1 MFVLAL
7 EVDLHIGHAQ
17 SLKDKRGVIR
27 SIVDGARNRFHVA
40 SAEVGDQNKWQ
51 RARLGFAAVSSSQ
64 QHTTEVIDEVSRF
77 VWSFPEIEVLSEER
91 TWLS

>member
-7 EVDLHIGHAQ
+7 QVELHIGESH

-27 SIVDGARNRFHVA
+27 SIIDGARRRYQVA
-40 SAEVGDQNKWQ
+40 ASEVGHQNAWQ
-51 RARLGFAAVSSSQ
+51 RASLGFAAVSGSH

-77 VWSFPEIEVLSEER
+77 VWSFPEIQVLNEER

>member
-7 EVDLHIGHAQ
+7 QVDVHIGHAQ

-27 SIVDGARNRFHVA
+27 SIVDGARNRYHVA
-40 SAEVGDQNKWQ
+40 AAEVGAQDLWQ
-51 RARLGFAAVSSSQ
+51 RAQLGFAAVSGSQ
-64 QHTTEVIDEVSRF
+64 QHTAEVIDEVSRF
-77 VWSFPEIEVLSEER
+77 VWSFPEVAVLDEER

>member
-17 SLKDKRGVIR
+17 SLKDKRGVVR
-27 SIVDGARNRFHVA
+27 SIIDGAQHRYHVA
-40 SAEVGDQNKWQ
+40 AAEVGDHDLWQ
-51 RARLGFAAVSSSQ
+51 RAQLGFAAISNSQ

-77 VWSFPEIEVLSEER
+77 VWSFPEVSVLDEER
-91 TWLS
+91 TWMS